1 MSIYLGTTPLA
12 GITSLGNI
20 VDAFYPVGSVFI
32 GTTSTCPLAAI
43 KGTWTLVSSGI
54 VKAGNIPCKGNG
66 TALGITDG
74 SNNYGVT
81 ATQYSASYQLYQGR
95 SSAAYGAN
103 VGTTGNTSDIIA
115 VGTALGVTT
124 DSSKSG
130 IVADTSSL
138 TLSVNI
144 WERTA

>member
-43 KGTWTLVSSGI
+43 KGAWTLVSSGI
-54 VKAGNIPCKGNG
+54 VKAGDIPCKGNG
-66 TALGITDG
+66 MILGLTDGTTTSGLINYHGSGYHRNTGNRNAYGQNVTSSNAYSQDSIYDGAGLGIT
-74 SNNYGVT
+74 
-81 ATQYSASYQLYQGR
+81 
-95 SSAAYGAN
+95 
-103 VGTTGNTSDIIA
+103 
-115 VGTALGVTT
+115 T
-124 DSSKSG
+124 DSTKSG